1 MLTNQVDEKISK
13 KEFKPIHAKR
23 IEDLIEDAE
32 IEAEIEIERNIRR
45 KNAKIVLISLVGLI
59 LLFTF
64 YVAIQDEPY
73 FFGSESNT
81 QVAEFI
87 EGEEGPKPLPFPLLP
102 QQSLNSEKSIDST
115 SSSFRSERIMPPSI
129 PNSKTKD
136 GPGSPDNQKSKKLN
150 TTTTSTND
158 TLAGDI
164 EKATEK
170 VAAILSP
177 KTSSIKS
184 ALDPAQMI
192 SNSLK
197 PEKSFKPAKP
207 IIKTP
212 SNTFSKVGKYFIQLG
227 AFANKTNS
235 NRLSEKLRSKGYSP
249 FIEIN
254 KRNISQHTVF
264 IGGFLSKDESQSLF
278 TSLKEK
284 GLKPSVE
291 KTPDGTFSI
300 ILGRTASK
308 NQAEKIQNRLI
319 EDGILTNLGQTF
331 SQRTIYTVKVGGFE
345 SKKTAR
351 NEQKKLRRF
360 GFKQS
365 IITVNTKKA

>member
-1 MLTNQVDEKISK
+1 MLTNQIDEKISK
-13 KEFKPIHAKR
+13 KEFKPNHVKR

-73 FFGSESNT
+73 FFGSESDT
-81 QVAEFI
+81 QVAELM

-102 QQSLNSEKSIDST
+102 QQSLNSGKNVDSA

-129 PNSKTKD
+129 PNSNTKEN
-136 GPGSPDNQKSKKLN
+136 PGSPDNTINKPVKTAK
-150 TTTTSTND
+150 TSEND

-184 ALDPAQMI
+184 ALDPAKMI

-197 PEKSFKPAKP
+197 PEKNFKSAKP

-212 SNTFSKVGKYFIQLG
+212 SNTFSKIGKYFIQLG
-227 AFANKTNS
+227 AFANKANS
-235 NRLSEKLRSKGYSP
+235 NRLSEKLISKGYSP
-249 FIEIN
+249 FIEVST
-254 KRNISQHTVF
+254 RNISQHTVF
-264 IGGFLSKDESQSLF
+264 IGGFLNRDETRSLL
-278 TSLKEK
+278 TSLKDKGHKPALEK
-284 GLKPSVE
+284 SA
-291 KTPDGTFSI
+291 DGTYSI
-300 ILGRTASK
+300 ILGRTSTRS
-308 NQAEKIQNRLI
+308 QAEKIQNKLI
-319 EDGILTNLGQTF
+319 EDGILTNLGQTS
-331 SQRTIYTVKVGGFE
+331 SQRKIYTVKVGGFE

-365 IITVNTKKA
+365 IITIKPKKA